1 MSEKIEV
8 ENVANSL
15 ISAHLNSGQSKDMSK
30 ILLSNKFLYYFD
42 EIWLSIFYYK
52 SLACN
57 EFERVSAL

>member
-8 ENVANSL
+8 GNVANSL